1 MKADSIKATRTKVF
15 NLANKLTLSRIFIVI
30 PIVVLLYFQNKAFCL
45 LATILFI
52 LGAVTDAIDGHI
64 ARKEQ
69 MVTSFG
75 KFLDPLADKLL
86 ICSVLVMFV
95 ELGWVQAWITII
107 IICRELLVTG
117 LRAMAAEK
125 GVVIAA
131 DKYGKAKTI
140 VQTMAIIP
148 LTLHYPWFG
157 FDPNP
162 LGRFLLYIALIL
174 TVTSGANYLWSSHKH
189 WLVEHER
196 PMPPPAPDSDT

>member
-1 MKADSIKATRTKVF
+1 MF

-30 PIVVLLYFQNKAFCL
+30 PIVVLLYFNNKAFCL

-52 LGAVTDAIDGHI
+52 LGALTDAIDGHI
-64 ARKEQ
+64 ARKEK

-86 ICSVLVMFV
+86 ICSILFMFV

-117 LRAMAAEK
+117 LRAMAADQ

-131 DKYGKAKTI
+131 DRYGKAKTI
-140 VQTMAIIP
+140 VQTLALIP

-162 LGRFLLYIALIL
+162 LGMILLYAALIL
-174 TVTSGANYLWSSHKH
+174 TVVSGANYLWAFHKH
-189 WLVEHER
+189 WLVEQEQ
-196 PMPPPAPDSDT
+196 PPPSDT

>member
-1 MKADSIKATRTKVF
+1 ML

-30 PIVVLLYFQNKAFCL
+30 PIVTLLYFQNKAFCL

-52 LGAVTDAIDGHI
+52 LGAATDAIDGHI
-64 ARKEQ
+64 ARKGK

-86 ICSVLVMFV
+86 ICSILIMFV
-95 ELGWVQAWITII
+95 ELGWVQAWVTII

-117 LRAMAAEK
+117 LRAMAADK

-140 VQTMAIIP
+140 VQIMALIP

-162 LGRFLLYIALIL
+162 LGIFLLYAALIL
-174 TVTSGANYLWSSHKH
+174 TVVSGANYLWAFHKH
-189 WLVEHER
+189 WLVEYEQ
-196 PMPPPAPDSDT
+196 PTPPPASDT

>member
-1 MKADSIKATRTKVF
+1 MRQHTIKAARSQVF
-15 NLANKLTLSRIFIVI
+15 NLANKITLSRIFIVI
-30 PIVVLLYFQNKAFCL
+30 PIVILLYFQNKLFCL

-52 LGAVTDAIDGHI
+52 LGAVTDALDGHI
-64 ARKEQ
+64 ARKEK

-86 ICSVLVMFV
+86 ICSLLIMFV
-95 ELGWVQAWITII
+95 QLGWVQAWVTII

-117 LRAMAAEK
+117 LRAMAADQ

-140 VQTMAIIP
+140 VQIMALIP

-162 LGRFLLYIALIL
+162 LGMILLYIALIL
-174 TVTSGANYLWSSHKH
+174 TVVSGANYLWAFHNH
-189 WLVEHER
+189 WLVEQKQ
-196 PMPPPAPDSDT
+196 PPAPEDEKGA

>member
-1 MKADSIKATRTKVF
+1 MF
-15 NLANKLTLSRIFIVI
+15 NLANKITLSRIFIVI
-30 PIVVLLYFQNKAFCL
+30 PIVALLYFHNKVFCL

-52 LGAVTDAIDGHI
+52 LGAATDAIDGHI
-64 ARKEQ
+64 ARKGK

-86 ICSVLVMFV
+86 ICSILIMFV
-95 ELGWVQAWITII
+95 QLGWVQAWITII

-117 LRAMAAEK
+117 LRAMAADQ

-131 DKYGKAKTI
+131 DRYGKVKTV
-140 VQTMAIIP
+140 VQIMALIP

-162 LGRFLLYIALIL
+162 LGMVLMYAALVL
-174 TVTSGANYLWSSHKH
+174 TVASGANYLWAFHGH
-189 WLVEHER
+189 WMVEHKK
-196 PMPPPAPDSDT
+196 PPSSDT

>member
-1 MKADSIKATRTKVF
+1 MF
-15 NLANKLTLSRIFIVI
+15 NLANKITLSRIFIVI
-30 PIVVLLYFQNKAFCL
+30 PIVALLYFHNKVFCL

-52 LGAVTDAIDGHI
+52 LGAATDAIDGHI
-64 ARKEQ
+64 ARKGK

-86 ICSVLVMFV
+86 ICSILIMFV
-95 ELGWVQAWITII
+95 QLGWVQAWITIV

-117 LRAMAAEK
+117 LRAMAADQ

-131 DKYGKAKTI
+131 DRYGKAKTV
-140 VQTMAIIP
+140 VQIMALIP

-162 LGRFLLYIALIL
+162 LGMVLMYAALIL
-174 TVTSGANYLWSSHKH
+174 TVASGANYLWSFHGH
-189 WLVEHER
+189 WMVEHNQ
-196 PMPPPAPDSDT
+196 PPTSDT